1 MNQQIYN
8 IIAAVAMVQSKLT
21 EMLWRVSMQKR
32 MPANL
37 NECSGLKFHHNH
49 LGD

>member
-8 IIAAVAMVQSKLT
+8 IIGAVAMVQSKLT
-21 EMLWRVSMQKR
+21 EMLWRVSMWKQ

-37 NECSGLKFHHNH
+37 N
-49 LGD
+49 